1 MSHRILQTARL
12 FFFRFSELNHIKAC
26 DVKFLPSYAS
36 IFLQLSKTDQFLD
49 GAWIVIARSDLL
61 TCPFKALK
69 EYVSAAQIDLSE
81 DLTLSLATPR
91 SKEMV
96 RRRDG
101 PDTLFKRHGR
111 WASENAKD
119 GYV

>member
-1 MSHRILQTARL
+1 M
-12 FFFRFSELNHIKAC
+12 KAC

-36 IFLQLSKTDQFLD
+36 IFLELSKTDQFLD

-61 TCPFKALK
+61 TYPFKALK

-81 DLTLSLATPR
+81 DLTLFRALATPR

-96 RRRDG
+96 RSRDG
-101 PDTLFKRHGR
+101 PDTIFKRHGR